1 MGVVGT
7 EDLTCFFASFL
18 FFFTVVYIQ
27 YIHIYMYIFKQLLQ
41 VLFLGEG
48 SSCFFVVRSN
58 LIYIYKS
65 NSDV

>member
-18 FFFTVVYIQ
+18 FFHRCLYTVYT
-27 YIHIYMYIFKQLLQ
+27 YIYMYIFKQLLQ